1 MRKLATGLLGTVAL
15 VAAAACT
22 ENTLAVD
29 NSRNP
34 DQGNVLGNPTS
45 VEQLLQTSY
54 QTIHRASHNT
64 ANSVTPQSEV
74 LSLESYASVANFGMA
89 SRATQPRV
97 AIANDRGN
105 QSANENFYDFSNLQQ
120 SVTFISHGVEAL
132 DALIAKKPDIL
143 GSIGRT
149 QRARA
154 WGFLAIGIGYGN
166 VSMTYDSAAIYK
178 PHDTLDPINPPAL
191 VAYPAVNQVA
201 LDMLDSAIA
210 IATAVPAAEVS
221 NFSSTDWIRGLTVS
235 RNQFLQIA
243 HSFKARFRAG
253 VARSV
258 TERKAVDWSQ
268 VIADVNAGITSD
280 LIVTLSS
287 PLGWR
292 HGWIYQAYVYQG
304 WHMQPQLMIA
314 MADTSGAFAGWLNTA
329 VNQRTPFLIVTPDQR
344 FPSGDTRAAQQT
356 AAGNLPGASGK
367 PYFRNRPTGED
378 TFGDGWANS
387 YYDNYR
393 FRVLTLNNADGA
405 GPWPEITVSEM
416 RLLAAEGDF
425 YANNF
430 AAALPLINASRTAN
444 GLPALVAADNTT
456 PVPGSANGCV
466 PHVPTVTG
474 GTYTTPCATMWEA
487 LKYEKRLETAFTGY
501 NQWWID
507 SRGWGDLAEG
517 TAVQWPVPYQEMDA
531 RNHPFYNLGGV
542 GLASGAPKGTY
553 GY

>member
-15 VAAAACT
+15 VAAAACS
-22 ENTLAVD
+22 ESTLAVD

-34 DQGNVLGNPTS
+34 DQSNVLGNPTS
-45 VEQLLQTSY
+45 VEQLLQTGY

-89 SRATQPRV
+89 SRATLPRV

-105 QSANENFYDFSNLQQ
+105 QSANENFYDFSNMQQ
-120 SVTFISHGVEAL
+120 SVTFIAHGVEAL
-132 DALIAKKPDIL
+132 DDFVAKKSDIL

-166 VSMTYDSAAIYK
+166 VSLTYDSAAIYK
-178 PHDTLDPINPPAL
+178 PHDTLDPLNAPPL
-191 VAYPAVNQVA
+191 LAYTAVNQVA

-221 NFSSTDWIRGLTVS
+221 NFASTDWIRGLTVS
-235 RNQFLQIA
+235 RDQFVQIA

-258 TERKAVDWSQ
+258 AERKAVNWTQ

-280 LIVTLSS
+280 LVVTLSS

-304 WHMQPQLMIA
+304 WHMQPQLMLA

-356 AAGNLPGASGK
+356 ASGNLPGASGK

-393 FRVLTLNNADGA
+393 FRQLSLNNADGA
-405 GPWPEITVSEM
+405 GPWPEMTVSEM
-416 RLLAAEGDF
+416 RLLAAEGYF

-456 PVPGSANGCV
+456 QVPGGAGCV
-466 PHVPTVTG
+466 PHVPTVSG
-474 GTYTTPCATMWEA
+474 GSYSTPCATMWEA
-487 LKYEKRLETAFTGY
+487 LKYEMRLETAFTGY
-501 NQWWID
+501 NEWWVNG
-507 SRGWGDLAEG
+507 RGWGDLAEG
-517 TAVQWPVPYQEMDA
+517 TATQWPVPYQEMDA

-542 GLASGAPKGTY
+542 GLASGSPKGTY